1 MTITTE
7 SLEHDV
13 TAVVLEGEMDLYSAN
28 RLKETVVQ
36 LWEAGTTRIII
47 DLSDLSYVDSS
58 GIGVLLYV
66 YSSSQ
71 KRSYEVVFCGAKGSV
86 AKVIELTKLKGFL
99 PLEADRDAALNRFS
113 PVQKT
118 KVHDI
123 KQLVADGSSPLFEKR
138 GMYYKE
144 FNIDLSQVRRLSNL
158 IAQRAPAHLRDIN
171 ILEQQISE
179 LIKNAVKHGNK
190 NDKEKSVKI
199 WFLFSDETARM
210 IVEDQGD
217 GFQDL
222 EKWNEFYRK
231 KIECYR
237 NQDFEKMMDYLTFR
251 TERSTEEDGGNAMMA
266 AVEYWN
272 AGVVFNDT
280 RNAIAVMRSFSDE
293 PVTL

>member
-1 MTITTE
+1 MTINTE
-7 SLEHDV
+7 SLDREV
-13 TAVVLEGEMDLYSAN
+13 EAIALSGEMDLYSAN
-28 RLKETVVQ
+28 HLKERVVE

-47 DLSDLSYVDSS
+47 DLSELSYVDSS

-66 YSSSQ
+66 FSSSQ
-71 KRSYEVVFCGAKGSV
+71 KRSYEVVFCGARGSV
-86 AKVIELTKLKGFL
+86 AKVIELTKLKNFL
-99 PLEADRDAALNRFS
+99 PLEPNRAAAMERFS
-113 PVQKT
+113 PVEKPDAQG
-118 KVHDI
+118 V
-123 KQLVADGSSPLFEKR
+123 KQLIVNSASQLFEKR

-199 WFLFSDETARM
+199 WFLFSDETARI
-210 IVEDQGD
+210 IVEDQGE
-217 GFQDL
+217 GFHDL
-222 EKWNEFYRK
+222 ERWNEFYRK

-237 NQDFEKMMDYLTFR
+237 NQDFEKMMEFLTFR
-251 TERSTEEDGGNAMMA
+251 TEESTDDDGGNAMMA

-272 AGVVFNDT
+272 AGVVFNEK
-280 RNAIAVMRSFSDE
+280 RNAIAVMRNFSDE
-293 PVTL
+293 PLNL